1 MTTQTHSQ
9 AHLGFDLAT
18 AVIVASINPV
28 MILDNDLKIIAV
40 STSFCHAFW
49 IDPADVSGQ
58 SIFAIGDGEWNEP
71 RLRSLLTGTLT
82 AGLKV
87 DDYEMDLRSKQKGTR
102 RLKLN
107 ANRLDYVDK
116 ENVRLLLSINDVT
129 ELRETEKIKNDLMRD
144 KENLVREMQHRI
156 ANSLQIIASLI
167 MNSARRV
174 QSDETRGHLQAAH
187 DRVISIA
194 AVQQHLAASGNDTV
208 KLRPY
213 FTQLAQSISASMIE
227 DPDRISIDVLV
238 DETIVD
244 DDTSVRLGLVV
255 TELIINAIKHAFPS
269 GRHGR
274 IRIDYQ
280 SHGPDWTLS
289 VDDNGVGMP
298 SSGDRIEAGL
308 GTSIIEAIAKQ
319 LNARITVAD
328 AHPGTKFSL
337 NHSLMNLSDS
347 DMNIIKLHDAGWF
360 RMAKP
365 EGLSNLLA

>member
-1 MTTQTHSQ
+1 MTARSE

-18 AVIVASINPV
+18 AVIVASTNPV
-28 MILDNDLKIIAV
+28 MILDNDLNIIAV
-40 STSFCHAFW
+40 STSFCHAFRV
-49 IDPADVSGQ
+49 DPAGVSGQ

-82 AGLKV
+82 SGLRV
-87 DDYEMDLRSKQKGTR
+87 DDYEMDLRSKQQGTR
-102 RLKLN
+102 RLVLN

-116 ENVRLLLSINDVT
+116 DNVRLLLSINDVT
-129 ELRETEKIKNDLMRD
+129 ELREAERIKDNLMRD

-167 MNSARRV
+167 MNGARKV
-174 QSDETRGHLQAAH
+174 QSVETRGHLQAAH

-208 KLRPY
+208 KLRSY
-213 FTQLAQSISASMIE
+213 FTQLAQSISASMID
-227 DPDRISIDVLV
+227 DPDRVSIDILV
-238 DETIVD
+238 DESIVD

-255 TELIINAIKHAFPS
+255 TELVINAIKHAFPS

-280 SHGPDWTLS
+280 SQGPNWTLG
-289 VDDNGVGMP
+289 VDDDGVGMP
-298 SSGDRIEAGL
+298 SADDRIEAGL
-308 GTSIIEAIAKQ
+308 GSSIIEAIAKQ

-328 AHPGTKFSL
+328 AHPGTKISL
-337 NHSLMNLSDS
+337 NHSLITLLDS
-347 DMNIIKLHDAGWF
+347 DRNIIRLHDAGWS
-360 RMAKP
+360 RMP
-365 EGLSNLLA
+365 